1 MDATLP
7 EPQRAGLPRC
17 RDPDD
22 QKFLEAALA
31 AHADFLITK
40 DRALLHVA
48 RRRSRAL
55 PFRIVTPQAFGR

>member
-1 MDATLP
+1 MP

-31 AHADFLITK
+31 AHADYLITK
-40 DRALLHVA
+40 DRALLYFA
-48 RRRSRAL
+48 RRRSRPL
-55 PFRIVTPQAFGR
+55 PFRIVTPASFLRNK